1 MEMQRL
7 VAISGCSGAKSSLR
21 EELARRGPATAEEP
35 GRRIVREETAHGG
48 TALPPR
54 RLWST

>member
-1 MEMQRL
+1 MQRL